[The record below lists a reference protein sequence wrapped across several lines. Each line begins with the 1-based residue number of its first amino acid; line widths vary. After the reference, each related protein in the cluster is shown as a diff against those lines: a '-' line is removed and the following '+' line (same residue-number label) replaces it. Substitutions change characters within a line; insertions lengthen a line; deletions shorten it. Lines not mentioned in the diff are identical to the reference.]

1 MALDDFMDISSDDN
15 ESTSEDESKT
25 TETEEK
31 TQNISPKGPN
41 GYETIEDYK
50 NTIDGE
56 INTDYDMIK
65 YSMPIFP
72 VITETEEYDTGT
84 RYKDSEKKTPTACV
98 LSQHTQV
105 SDISRELLMLDTGK
119 TSKDECMSV
128 LSDRF
133 NANVEDTTEVV
144 LNIFLKTR
152 HVVKL
157 AMSNTVNESVN
168 TQNRSVIMKAVYNE
182 MYAQHL
188 QSMLDDELTQE
199 QEKTIMEI
207 QEW

>member
-1 MALDDFMDISSDDN
+1 MGLDEFMDIPSDDN
-15 ESTSEDESKT
+15 ESSSEDESET

-31 TQNISPKGPN
+31 TQNIGPKGPN
-41 GYETIEDYK
+41 GYETFEEYR
-50 NTIDGE
+50 NTVNGE
-56 INTDYDMIK
+56 ISTDYDMIK

-72 VITETEEYDTGT
+72 VITQDDEYDTGT

-98 LSQHTQV
+98 LSQDTQV
-105 SDISRELLMLDTGK
+105 SDIPRELLMLDTGK
-119 TSKDECMSV
+119 TSKDKCMNV

-133 NANVEDTTEVV
+133 NADVQDTTEVV

-157 AMSNTVNESVN
+157 AMSNAVNESVD
-168 TQNRSVIMKAVYNE
+168 TQSTSVIMKAVYNE